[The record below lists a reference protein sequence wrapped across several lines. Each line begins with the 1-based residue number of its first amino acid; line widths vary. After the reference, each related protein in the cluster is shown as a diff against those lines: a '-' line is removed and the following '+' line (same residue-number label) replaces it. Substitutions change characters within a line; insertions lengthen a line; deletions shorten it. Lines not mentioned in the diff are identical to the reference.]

1 MSHAVYDIE
10 LRDVNGVERGMLT
23 LDRKGSE
30 LTGSFVSESMS
41 AKVAGS
47 ATGGEFSLSGT
58 LFDAQNAVAFECRC
72 FFGAGSIE
80 GSIVTPRRILH
91 LRAFR
96 RLPNLR
102 AA

>member
-1 MSHAVYDIE
+1 MSYAIYDIE
-10 LRDVNGVERGMLT
+10 LRDVNGIERGMLK
-23 LDRKGSE
+23 LERVGAE

-41 AKVAGS
+41 AKVGGS
-47 ATGGEFSLSGT
+47 ATGGEFGLSGT
-58 LFDAQNAVAFECRC
+58 LFDAENAVAFECRC
-72 FFGAGSIE
+72 FFGAGCIE

-102 AA
+102 VA